1 MYYRFCLALH
11 RQPVKTVSMFEQY
24 SLDTKKTG
32 DALQKEMAEW
42 SISEKTGT
50 DVKAALDKAIF
61 KNGSDYAD
69 VYRGAVL
76 ALAQHM
82 ADTCSEREAHMLLD
96 YVNLEFMHTDWPNR
110 LGQTD

>member
-42 SISEKTGT
+42 SISEKTLGQ
-50 DVKAALDKAIF
+50 F
-61 KNGSDYAD
+61 KNTFLKYNEKSIF
-69 VYRGAVL
+69 
-76 ALAQHM
+76 
-82 ADTCSEREAHMLLD
+82 LL
-96 YVNLEFMHTDWPNR
+96 VQILTKTLQFF
-110 LGQTD
+110 LQL